1 MEQYRS
7 VATFEAVGTGEL
19 CVVEGEIVTV
29 IEKNTSGKLKNI
41 RKTDT
46 SFLHHAEF
54 NHKCCLVF
62 KSTSS
67 C

>member
-1 MEQYRS
+1 MGNDNMEQYRS

-41 RKTDT
+41 RK
-46 SFLHHAEF
+46 SF
-54 NHKCCLVF
+54 
-62 KSTSS
+62 
-67 C
+67 